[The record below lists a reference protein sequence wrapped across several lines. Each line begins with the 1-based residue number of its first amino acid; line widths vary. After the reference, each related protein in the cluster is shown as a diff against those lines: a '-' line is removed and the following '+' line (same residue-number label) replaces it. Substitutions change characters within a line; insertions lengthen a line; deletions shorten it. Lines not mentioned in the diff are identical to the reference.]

1 MLLLRRTGTGTGIT
15 SAIKTAEGGEPRK
28 KYSRKKFWFLK
39 ELADF
44 KYYAATIFVTLI
56 LRWSYAE
63 EDNMGN
69 FARSNNNAGGVQ
81 TINFCG
87 DAAGHNYQVFS
98 VDSSSGPDDMEAVS
112 L

>member
-1 MLLLRRTGTGTGIT
+1 MKVEIDPVKLAIHISGIKKERLT
-15 SAIKTAEGGEPRK
+15 EDEDDDEGAVENNPET
-28 KYSRKKFWFLK
+28 W
-39 ELADF
+39 
-44 KYYAATIFVTLI
+44 
-56 LRWSYAE
+56 E
-63 EDNMGN
+63 EDDMLN

-87 DAAGHNYQVFS
+87 DTAGHNYQVFS